1 MKAAV
6 VGAGWAGLTAA
17 VELAQAGFRVTVF
30 EAARQLGGRAR
41 SVELRGHCLD
51 NGQHILVGA
60 YRETLRL
67 MRTVGADPDRL
78 LRRLPLELYFPGSL
92 PRPFRLRLPRL
103 PPPLHL
109 AVGLLAAAGP
119 AVAEKLAAAR
129 FLRALQRDGY
139 RVRESDSVA
148 ELLDRHGQ
156 RGLLRS
162 HLWEA
167 LCLAALN
174 TPPANASAQIFANTL
189 RDSLG
194 SGSAATDLLLPAT
207 DLDRLLPTA
216 AAAFIRRRGGEIRHG
231 CRIRRIEAGP
241 AVLGEAFD
249 CAVLAVGAQHAPA
262 LLDGHPAT
270 AALAQTLAG
279 YRFEPIATVY
289 LGFPPQISLPLPML
303 GLASRSPTDVG
314 QWVFDRGALC
324 GTAGLLAFVLSAHG
338 PWEELDNATLA
349 ARLAEQLAVTLRRR
363 LPPVLWQQ
371 VIREQRATFSC
382 RPGLPRPGA
391 RTELSGWW
399 LAGDHACADYPATLE
414 AAVRSGVAAA
424 RGISASL
431 PAGRHACAG
440 AASSAQQS
448 PRRG

>member
-1 MKAAV
+1 M
-6 VGAGWAGLTAA
+6 
-17 VELAQAGFRVTVF
+17 
-30 EAARQLGGRAR
+30 
-41 SVELRGHCLD
+41 
-51 NGQHILVGA
+51 
-60 YRETLRL
+60 
-67 MRTVGADPDRL
+67 
-78 LRRLPLELYFPGSL
+78 
-92 PRPFRLRLPRL
+92 
-103 PPPLHL
+103 
-109 AVGLLAAAGP
+109 
-119 AVAEKLAAAR
+119 
-129 FLRALQRDGY
+129 
-139 RVRESDSVA
+139 
-148 ELLDRHGQ
+148 
-156 RGLLRS
+156 RS

-194 SGSAATDLLLPAT
+194 SGRAATDLLLPAT

-216 AAAFIRRRGGEIRHG
+216 AAAFIRRHGGEIRHG

-241 AVLGEAFD
+241 RVLGEAFD

-262 LLDGHPAT
+262 LLAGHPAT
-270 AALAQTLAG
+270 SALAQTLAG

-391 RTELSGWW
+391 HTELSGWW
-399 LAGDHACADYPATLE
+399 LAGDHACAEYPATLE

-424 RGISASL
+424 RAITASL
-431 PAGRHACAG
+431 PAGRHAFAG
-440 AASSAQQS
+440 DASSVPRS
-448 PRRG
+448 PRRA

>member
-1 MKAAV
+1 MRAAV
-6 VGAGWAGLTAA
+6 VGGGWAGLAAA

-30 EAARQLGGRAR
+30 EASRQLGGRAR
-41 SVELRGHCLD
+41 SVELHGHRLD

-60 YRETLRL
+60 YHETLRL
-67 MRTVGADPDRL
+67 MRTVGADPERL
-78 LRRLPLELYFPGSL
+78 LRRLPLELRFPGSL
-92 PRPFRLRLPRL
+92 PRPFRLRLPQL

-109 AVGLLAAAGP
+109 AAGLLAAAGP
-119 AVAEKLAAAR
+119 TLSEKLAAAR
-129 FLRALQRDGY
+129 FLRALQRKGY
-139 RVRESDSVA
+139 RVPESDSVA

-156 RGLLRS
+156 RGALRS

-174 TPPANASAQIFANTL
+174 TPPAAASARIFANTL

-194 SGSAATDLLLPAT
+194 SGRAATDLLLPAA
-207 DLDRLLPTA
+207 DLDQLLPA
-216 AAAFIRRRGGEIRHG
+216 AAATFIRRHGGEIRNG

-249 CAVLAVGAQHAPA
+249 CAVLAVAAQHAPA
-262 LLDGHPAT
+262 LLAGHRAT
-270 AALAQTLAG
+270 AELAQTLAD
-279 YRFEPIATVY
+279 YRFEPIATAY
-289 LGFPPQISLPLPML
+289 LGFPPQVSLPLPML
-303 GLASRSPTDVG
+303 GLAARTSTDVG

-324 GTAGLLAFVLSAHG
+324 GTAGILAFVLSAHG
-338 PWEELDNATLA
+338 PWQELDNATLT
-349 ARLAEQLAVTLRRR
+349 ARLAGQLAATLRRS

-382 RPGLPRPGA
+382 RPGLARPGA
-391 RTELSGWW
+391 RTALAGWW

-424 RGISASL
+424 REIRASL
-431 PAGRHACAG
+431 PAGRHACAC
-440 AASSAQQS
+440 AASSGPQS